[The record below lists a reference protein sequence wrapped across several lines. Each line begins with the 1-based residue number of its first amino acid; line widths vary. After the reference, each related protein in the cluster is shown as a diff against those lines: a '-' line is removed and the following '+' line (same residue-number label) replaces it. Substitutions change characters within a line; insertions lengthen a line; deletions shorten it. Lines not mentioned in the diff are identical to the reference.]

1 MEKIMLKISAII
13 ETPDKES
20 DKIEFVTEGKY
31 KKEGN
36 LQIIEYEESEIS
48 GIVGS
53 VTTLIITDES
63 VELKREGE
71 SPSIMI
77 FNSGER
83 YTGEYSTPYG
93 VFKLELLTKELIYNL
108 NEDGKGKINIK
119 YDMNIK
125 GLNSSYNSLEIEV
138 Y

>member
-1 MEKIMLKISAII
+1 MGKVMLKISAII
-13 ETPDKES
+13 ETVDKEL
-20 DKIEFVTEGKY
+20 DKIEFITEGIY
-31 KKEGN
+31 KREGN
-36 LQIIEYEESEIS
+36 LQIIEYEESEFS

-53 VTTLIITDES
+53 ATTLIITDNS
-63 VELKREGE
+63 VELKRIGE
-71 SPSIMI
+71 SSSIMV

-83 YTGEYSTPYG
+83 YTSEYATPYG

-108 NEDGKGKINIK
+108 DNDGKGKINIK